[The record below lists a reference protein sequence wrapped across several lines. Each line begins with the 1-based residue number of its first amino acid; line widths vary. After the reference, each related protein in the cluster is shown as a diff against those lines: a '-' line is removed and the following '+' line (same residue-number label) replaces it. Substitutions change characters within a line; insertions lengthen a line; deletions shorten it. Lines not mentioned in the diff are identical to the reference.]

1 MTATG
6 KRTGDPALYDVA
18 DRFVTNGFVDGTS
31 FFDPVR
37 TIWTGANFMALKKLF
52 VDRPD
57 ISAQNYLSKIR
68 LQMDGA
74 TDDQIL
80 LMAELHLLYLLPSH
94 SVGPARRREIVETIL
109 KMAEDPFVLGAEFDQ
124 AFEVAHIRPGT
135 FWSTRRDLHI
145 GYLVRTGVTL
155 FGEYHS
161 VDDRRDLF
169 ADPWMLKDLL
179 QSVPVNSA
187 AAQRE
192 LLLHLVHPSVFEPI
206 SKMADK
212 SLIIARWPEYAG
224 DSEDIDRQLI
234 KIRANLTP
242 ELGDDFDYYAPD
254 VRPLWRPTTK
264 TQPSVTST
272 DAESMPARTLVV
284 YMTDASSANYAF
296 GAERETWAFRK
307 EPTDGNAPSVGDR
320 LLFVFKAKL
329 GPRQP
334 LEQFITQPVERVV
347 RARVTRPITVTSES
361 FWPDEKNGEVIY
373 PYQIGYTELE
383 SVDNVGAKS
392 GMIADQRI
400 MIAAKTSASTG
411 GQPVLIDGPIA
422 LESSVETT
430 EETLP
435 VAELLSEFAEAT
447 ELSGL
452 NWGTEHDHIT
462 GTLIA
467 SLLTKRFAILSGLSG
482 SGKTRLAIA
491 LGQWLGGDR
500 YRVVPV
506 RPDWTSPDA
515 TMGYRDGLMG
525 AAQGQ
530 ERWHVPEVLEFVLRA
545 RSKPELPFILVLD
558 EMNLAHVERYFA
570 EMLSG
575 IESGERVVPNLVR
588 TDAGW
593 EPISAPSYVAWP
605 KNVFVVGTVNADETT
620 YAFSPKVLDRANTI
634 EFRVT
639 SDALQAGLGAIAPVA
654 QASAATGRSFQVLS
668 EFASPLEGS
677 GELQVHLRELH
688 SLLAV
693 YNFEFGHRVFQE
705 AIRFRWFAREGRLC
719 ETDAD
724 VLDIQMMQ
732 KILPRIHGAQRR
744 VQKLLDRLYDFAS
757 EESRLLPRTM
767 TRIDR
772 MRDLLHANH
781 FVSFTD

>member
-1 MTATG
+1 M
-6 KRTGDPALYDVA
+6 GDPALYEVA
-18 DRFVTNGFVDGTS
+18 DRFVRDGFVGGTS
-31 FFDPVR
+31 FFDPNRAV
-37 TIWTGANFMALKKLF
+37 WTETNFSALKELF

-57 ISAQNYLSKIR
+57 ISAQNYLSKMR

-74 TDDQIL
+74 SDDQIL

-94 SVGPARRREIVETIL
+94 SVGPARRRQIVETIL
-109 KMAEDPFVLGAEFDQ
+109 KMEEDPFAIGAEFDQ

-145 GYLVRTGVTL
+145 GYLVRAGATL
-155 FGEYHS
+155 FEEYPS

-169 ADPWMLKDLL
+169 ADPWMLKDFLH
-179 QSVPVNSA
+179 SVPVNSA
-187 AAQRE
+187 TAQRE
-192 LLLHLVHPSVFEPI
+192 LLLHLVHPLVFEPI

-212 SLIIARWPEYAG
+212 ALIVGRWPEYAA

-234 KIRANLTP
+234 EIRSALTP
-242 ELGDDFDYYAPD
+242 DLGDEFDYYAPD
-254 VRPLWRPTTK
+254 IRPLWRHAPK
-264 TQPSVTST
+264 SQPSLTST
-272 DAESMPARTLVV
+272 DADAQPDRTLVV
-284 YMTDASSANYAF
+284 YMTDASSANYPF
-296 GAERETWAFRK
+296 GAERETWAFK
-307 EPTDGNAPSVGDR
+307 KQPADENEPQVGDR

-334 LEQFITQPVERVV
+334 LEQFISQPVERVV
-347 RARVTRPITVTSES
+347 RARVTRPVIVTSES
-361 FWPDEKNGEVIY
+361 FWPDEKDGEVTY
-373 PYQIGYTELE
+373 PHQFGFTELE
-383 SVDNVGAKS
+383 SVDNVAAKS
-392 GMIADQRI
+392 GLIADPRV
-400 MIAAKTSASTG
+400 MIAAKESASAG
-411 GQPVLIDGPIA
+411 GQPVLITEPIVF
-422 LESSVETT
+422 ETSVDTAED
-430 EETLP
+430 TLP
-435 VAELLSEFAEAT
+435 VAELLSEFADAT
-447 ELSGL
+447 EMSGL
-452 NWGTEHDHIT
+452 NWGSEHDHVT
-462 GTLIA
+462 GTLIV

-530 ERWHVPEVLEFVLRA
+530 DRWHVPEVLEFVLRA
-545 RSKPELPFILVLD
+545 RSEPKLPFILILD

-588 TDAGW
+588 KEAGW
-593 EPISAPSYVAWP
+593 EPISEPSHVAWP
-605 KNVFVVGTVNADETT
+605 QNVFVIGTVNADETT

-634 EFRVT
+634 EFRVA
-639 SDALQAGLGAIAPVA
+639 SDALQAGLGAIAPVKPTSVA
-654 QASAATGRSFQVLS
+654 AATSFQALS
-668 EFASPLEGS
+668 ESASPLEGS
-677 GELQVHLRELH
+677 EELQTYLRELH
-688 SLLAV
+688 TVLAEC
-693 YNFEFGHRVFQE
+693 NFEFGHRVFQE
-705 AIRFRWFAREGRLC
+705 AVRFRWFAREGRLC
-719 ETDAD
+719 ESDAD
-724 VLDIQMMQ
+724 VLDLQMMQ

-744 VQKLLDRLYDFAS
+744 LQTLLDGLYDFS
-757 EESRLLPRTM
+757 SNESRTLPRTM

-772 MRDLLHANH
+772 MRNLLHANH